1 MIRRDAATTKSDCP
15 NKQTTRRRE
24 WSEAPGSHLQVPE
37 VAQRPLAQV
46 SRHVAGLVEGVD
58 DRLLG
63 VVGHGGAPN
72 VAKRPHRLRF
82 PSGKGFRQ
90 SAVDGGSEGSLA
102 TAPPSRHNRSRGQR
116 VTGIAQPRCPPSRAC
131 FQSRH
136 SCVGTLGTPRPARAR
151 SPRRRRVVSCHHAT
165 NILRRNDARRR
176 RLNPATA
183 RTAPRGPPRGTRPPP
198 LSARR

>member
-1 MIRRDAATTKSDCP
+1 MIRR
-15 NKQTTRRRE
+15 RRRRRKTSALTNNNATAE

-63 VVGHGGAPN
+63 VVGHVGAPN

-90 SAVDGGSEGSLA
+90 TAQSPDGGSEGSLA

-151 SPRRRRVVSCHHAT
+151 SPRRRRVKSCHHAT
-165 NILRRNDARRR
+165 NI
-176 RLNPATA
+176 
-183 RTAPRGPPRGTRPPP
+183 
-198 LSARR
+198 

>member
-72 VAKRPHRLRF
+72 VAKRPHRLRI

-90 SAVDGGSEGSLA
+90 
-102 TAPPSRHNRSRGQR
+102 TAPTA
-116 VTGIAQPRCPPSRAC
+116 VPR
-131 FQSRH
+131 Q
-136 SCVGTLGTPRPARAR
+136 
-151 SPRRRRVVSCHHAT
+151 VS
-165 NILRRNDARRR
+165 
-176 RLNPATA
+176 
-183 RTAPRGPPRGTRPPP
+183 PP
-198 LSARR
+198 LLLPAITVLADNA